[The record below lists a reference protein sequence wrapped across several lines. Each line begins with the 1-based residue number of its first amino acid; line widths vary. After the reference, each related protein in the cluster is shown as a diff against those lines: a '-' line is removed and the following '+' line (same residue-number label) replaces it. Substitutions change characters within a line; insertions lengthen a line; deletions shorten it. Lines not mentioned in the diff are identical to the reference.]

1 MPMSARSSP
10 LSLQM
15 GADMIRT
22 DLTGLAIRWSEN
34 PEVSRE
40 EVVATAINAV
50 WIGLERVRGGTDLDR
65 IALVPTV
72 VDSP

>member
-1 MPMSARSSP
+1 
-10 LSLQM
+10 M

-40 EVVATAINAV
+40 EVVATAVNAV

-65 IALVPTV
+65 IALVWRPAAAGWPAAERR
-72 VDSP
+72 S